1 MKVILLADVKKVGKK
16 DQTVEVSDGYANNF
30 LFPRH
35 LAVPLSKKS
44 AEVLENQQE
53 ERKEQAAKMKAD
65 AEVLAK
71 KLEGIT
77 LTFKV
82 KTGREGKLFGAVSL
96 KQVAEELAKLG
107 MFNFSKKAE
116 WRGYIENSTQK
127 LADLDEKIEQKEKEK
142 KTSKQ
147 NLEKEYEKII
157 SDYEKELD
165 NKYKLPE
172 KPKDLIDSTTQTKNP
187 ELTRTEKENNRLK
200 EVIMD
205 AIIDLC
211 RPVRITDLQEYSD
224 ELAEISNQKLSA
236 LLMQLVNENKLNRV
250 IDKHMSYFI
259 FKD

>member
-44 AEVLENQQE
+44 AEVLETQQE

-65 AEVLAK
+65 AEALAK

-107 MFNFSKKAE
+107 IDIDKRKFVDK
-116 WRGYIENSTQK
+116 GP
-127 LADLDEKIEQKEKEK
+127 LDELGFHHIGVELYKGVIGKVHVEIKGEEK
-142 KTSKQ
+142 
-147 NLEKEYEKII
+147 
-157 SDYEKELD
+157 
-165 NKYKLPE
+165 
-172 KPKDLIDSTTQTKNP
+172 
-187 ELTRTEKENNRLK
+187 
-200 EVIMD
+200 
-205 AIIDLC
+205 
-211 RPVRITDLQEYSD
+211 
-224 ELAEISNQKLSA
+224 
-236 LLMQLVNENKLNRV
+236 
-250 IDKHMSYFI
+250 
-259 FKD
+259 